1 MFRVFTIAVSLALP
15 MITAC
20 SQASDEAERTED
32 HKKHNIEEA
41 EVTEGNYR
49 EYPFKTITG
58 EDTKLSDFEG
68 KVVLVVNTASDCGF
82 TPQYEELQ
90 ELYQT
95 YKDSGF
101 VVIGFP
107 ANNFGGQEPGTN
119 AEIHLFCRS
128 QFGVTFPMMAKI
140 SVLGE
145 DKHPLFKYLT
155 EESHLPGEI
164 EWNFTKFLLDRE
176 LNLVAR
182 YKSPAKP
189 LSDEIV
195 GKVKELL

>member
-1 MFRVFTIAVSLALP
+1 MFRVFTIAVSLALL

-20 SQASDEAERTED
+20 SQASDEAGRTED
-32 HKKHNIEEA
+32 NEKNNVEEA

-49 EYPFKTITG
+49 EYTFKTITG

-90 ELYQT
+90 ELYKT

-164 EWNFTKFLLDRE
+164 EWNFTKFLLDRK

-182 YKSPAKP
+182 YKSPVKP

-195 GKVKELL
+195 DKVKELL